1 MKHAYQ
7 FSMQCKNA
15 YTKMSWST
23 YNMNFET
30 SLSYNALSYLSSVQN
45 FLRKDLEKN
54 YLFLG

>member
-15 YTKMSWST
+15 Y
-23 YNMNFET
+23 MNFET

-45 FLRKDLEKN
+45 FLRKDLAKK
-54 YLFLG
+54 